1 MSSYCHIKL
10 FKRVTYNV
18 QVNYS
23 GWMSYVEMG
32 IQPNY
37 TVFQKTR
44 DHVLEDKLN

>member
-23 GWMSYVEMG
+23 GWMG